1 MHGHTY
7 KDIHTCCYARLH
19 VANIQNFIDVHKS
32 TYRHTYIAMAHS
44 CMANTQ
50 NFTYRHIMFSHI
62 WMMHRNH

>member
-1 MHGHTY
+1 M
-7 KDIHTCCYARLH
+7 
-19 VANIQNFIDVHKS
+19 ANIQNFIDVHKS